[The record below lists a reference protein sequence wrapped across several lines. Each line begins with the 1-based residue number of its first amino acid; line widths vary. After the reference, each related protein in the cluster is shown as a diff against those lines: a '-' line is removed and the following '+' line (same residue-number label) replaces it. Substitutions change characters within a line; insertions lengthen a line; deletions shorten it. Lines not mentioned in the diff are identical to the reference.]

1 MASGAVPSLSSENPL
16 RRARGSSAGSGNAAR
31 SPGCK
36 AWMCPPMSQASAKP
50 SSVSMSAR
58 SSLTAATPVR
68 LLRTPLRTGTESIT
82 GGVVFLQTTAA
93 GSGFGAAPLRPSV
106 VSISHV
112 ARLSQGHGL
121 PPMTSTLSSR
131 VRYHSRDAPIE
142 PAANDR
148 PTPTP
153 GVSPFLSSLPH
164 FLPPGGGLWPRPAI
178 GWAHEVGSVAAHQC
192 TRSAP
197 EINAGRT
204 LTGSAPLEAEALA
217 SGAMPLP
224 LG

>member
-1 MASGAVPSLSSENPL
+1 MPGPQGMIVHRLVQRRVECASLPFPYDDAVE
-16 RRARGSSAGSGNAAR
+16 A
-31 SPGCK
+31 
-36 AWMCPPMSQASAKP
+36 
-50 SSVSMSAR
+50 
-58 SSLTAATPVR
+58 
-68 LLRTPLRTGTESIT
+68 E
-82 GGVVFLQTTAA
+82 
-93 GSGFGAAPLRPSV
+93 
-106 VSISHV
+106 
-112 ARLSQGHGL
+112 
-121 PPMTSTLSSR
+121 
-131 VRYHSRDAPIE
+131 PIE